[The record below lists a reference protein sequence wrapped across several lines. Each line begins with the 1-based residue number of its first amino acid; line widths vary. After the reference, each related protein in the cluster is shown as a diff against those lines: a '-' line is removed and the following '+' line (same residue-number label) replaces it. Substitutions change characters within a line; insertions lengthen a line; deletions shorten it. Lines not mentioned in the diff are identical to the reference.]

1 LIGAGLRDAVLAGG
15 IEAPLEHVAIDD
27 ERPRD
32 LAVSPALLQRARVDQ
47 QATGVHRRL
56 RLLRLQARQL
66 RPGFLENA
74 VDRAHTLDNTN
85 VQSAVNEGDEEH
97 WDDVYA
103 RLGPVAVSWYQPEP
117 TISLTLIERLG
128 LEPDAAILDVGG
140 GASTLVDRLVSTG
153 FRDVTVLDVSRT
165 ALELAQARVGPTE
178 RAHWVHHDIRSWM
191 PRTAY
196 DVWHDRAV
204 FHFMVNLDD
213 RDRYLVTLNSAVRPG
228 GHVIIATFA
237 SDGPDHC
244 SGLPVLR
251 CNADDIA
258 AALGPRFTVVDTVRE
273 EHTTPAAVTQPF
285 TWVLARAGG

>member
-1 LIGAGLRDAVLAGG
+1 MLAGR
-15 IEAPLEHVAIDD
+15 IEAPLEHVAVDD
-27 ERPRD
+27 ERARD
-32 LAVSPALLQRARVDQ
+32 LAVSLALLERTRVDQ
-47 QATGVHRRL
+47 QRTGVHRRL

-85 VQSAVNEGDEEH
+85 VQTAVNEGDEGH

-103 RLGPVAVSWYQPEP
+103 RRGPTGVSWYQPEP
-117 TISLTLIERLG
+117 TMSLALIERLG

-140 GASTLVDRLVSTG
+140 GASTLVDRLLATG

-165 ALELAQARVGPTE
+165 ALEVSQARLVPTE
-178 RAHWVHHDIRSWM
+178 RAHWLHRDIRSWT
-191 PRTAY
+191 PRAQY

-204 FHFMVNLDD
+204 FHFMVNTGH
-213 RDRYLVTLNSAVRPG
+213 REGYLSALNNGTRPG
-228 GHVIIATFA
+228 GHAIIATFA

-251 CNADDIA
+251 CDADDIA
-258 AALGPRFTVVDTVRE
+258 AALGPPFTIIDTVRE
-273 EHTTPAAVTQPF
+273 EHTTPAGATQPF
-285 TWVLARAGG
+285 TWVVARANG